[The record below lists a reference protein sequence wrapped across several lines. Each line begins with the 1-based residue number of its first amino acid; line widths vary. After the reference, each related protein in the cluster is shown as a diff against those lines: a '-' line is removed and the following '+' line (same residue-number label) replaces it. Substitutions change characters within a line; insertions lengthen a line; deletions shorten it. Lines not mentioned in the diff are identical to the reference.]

1 MHSTLQPRRHALF
14 ILNRN
19 ARRAA
24 QMAETVEDHLRQSGF
39 DLIIPQINGS
49 RDVSSAIVEFAQD
62 VDCVIVAGGDGT
74 LNASAEGLCKT
85 RLPLGIVPLGT
96 ANDLARTLGIP
107 GEIEAAVNII
117 SASQCR
123 TIDLGI
129 VNDQPF
135 FNVAS
140 IGFSAMLAA
149 HLTKRAKSRFGV
161 LGYAIGALQI
171 ASQSRPFTVCLEHD
185 GITET
190 FKSIQV
196 SVGNGRYYGG
206 GMQIHEAAEPDDKRL
221 YVYSLNVRNWLH
233 ALFLL
238 PSLRRGMQRR
248 HAGVR
253 AFETHALV
261 LRSHRPHDINT
272 DGEVKTSTPGHFSLR
287 TNAVTVFVPGNEPG

>member
-1 MHSTLQPRRHALF
+1 
-14 ILNRN
+14 
-19 ARRAA
+19 
-24 QMAETVEDHLRQSGF
+24 MAETVEDHLRQSGF

-49 RDVSSAIVEFAQD
+49 RDVSPAIVEFAQD

-161 LGYAIGALQI
+161 LGYAVGALQI
-171 ASQSRPFTVCLEHD
+171 ASQSRPFTVWLEHD

-238 PSLRRGMQRR
+238 PSLRRGVQRR

-261 LRSHRPHDINT
+261 LRSHHPHDINT
-272 DGEVKTSTPGHFSLR
+272 DGEIKTSTPGHFSLR
-287 TNAVTVFVPGNEPG
+287 TNAVTVFVPGNQPG